1 MDYFPDIKK
10 TGFLGCHNLIKSD
23 LNALESGLTTYNR
36 AFNTS
41 YRPDDVIQNRLIMCN
56 TFVIHKT
63 TFEKMMGWLIQYY
76 RDDINVNRHPL
87 IGNAGQI
94 PEALIGMFLSL
105 EVLQGATYYK
115 FDVEHIWPLYKNIAN
130 TKYDKN

>member
-1 MDYFPDIKK
+1 
-10 TGFLGCHNLIKSD
+10 
-23 LNALESGLTTYNR
+23 
-36 AFNTS
+36 
-41 YRPDDVIQNRLIMCN
+41 MCN
-56 TFVIHKT
+56 TFVIDKS
-63 TFEKMMGWLIQYY
+63 TFEKMMGWLMQYY

-130 TKYDKN
+130 K